1 MPLSL
6 AGMASFLSCFTPK
19 VKQPQA
25 AGDEDQPF
33 SDRKAKEAEG
43 AHNLSELPAPTSNGG
58 APIGTADMANGHDV
72 SDAAREKDQKPQ
84 PQPAAAK
91 PTVMAELSKPVRTK
105 PTKRFDP
112 SQRFVRELPCHP
124 EYR

>member
-1 MPLSL
+1 MPPFF
-6 AGMASFLSCFTPK
+6 AGMASFLSCLSPK

-25 AGDEDQPF
+25 AADEDQPF
-33 SDRKAKEAEG
+33 TNRKAKEAEG
-43 AHNLSELPAPTSNGG
+43 GHDDFSELPAVTSNGG
-58 APIGTADMANGHDV
+58 ARIGTADVAIGHDAL
-72 SDAAREKDQKPQ
+72 DAGHNQKAQ

-91 PTVMAELSKPVRTK
+91 PTVMAELSKPTRAK

-112 SQRFVRELPCHP
+112 SQRFVRELPSHP